1 MRTSSLPARP
11 VSRLWLH
18 LLPTTLLLGAL
29 AMLAAC
35 VAAFELYYSERIY
48 PGVEVWGI
56 ELGGVSYA
64 EVARLVHMRLLYTEQ
79 PGLTLR
85 DGEQAWSVRPSELGA
100 RLDTHA
106 LAEAAYRLGRDGS
119 LLERVQAQIEL
130 WRLGRQLSPIVVFD
144 PAEAHGYLDR
154 LAVSLN
160 RPAQDAGLRLDGM
173 QVITTPA
180 RAGRALEACPVLDA
194 LQAAISQ
201 LQPAD
206 IALPFRSVQPS
217 VADIEQ
223 PRRQLDSLLSAPLTL
238 LEPSGSVTGTWTI
251 TPQDLAKMVI
261 LRRAG
266 ISDDPRA
273 GDQILV
279 TLDQAQLQAMLEP
292 IAPLVTRPAAS
303 GRYVFDDDSAQFIVI
318 SPSVDGQELD
328 VQATLAQ
335 INQRAFTDG
344 NRRVPLILRPVKA
357 KYHDGMT
364 PQELGITQLIAQGV
378 TYFLGSSAARVHN
391 IGVAASKFHGIILEP
406 GETFSF
412 NQYLGDVSLEEGYE
426 QGLIIYEGRTIEGV
440 GGGVC
445 QVSTTVLRAA
455 YAAGFPIV
463 ERWPHAY
470 RVSWYERGFGPG
482 LDATVFAPL
491 VDLKFTN
498 DTPYHLLIESY
509 TNATAG
515 TLTFKFY
522 STPDGRQVTIEKPEV
537 VNIVPHGPDII
548 EEDPS
553 LPPGTR
559 KQVDWAVDG
568 ADVTVRRL
576 VERDGVVLYQDA
588 LFTRYQP
595 WQAVFQVGPPLPAEE
610 GTPPDQP

>member
-1 MRTSSLPARP
+1 MRASALPARP
-11 VSRLWLH
+11 ASRLWIH
-18 LLPTTLLLGAL
+18 LLPPGLLLGVL
-29 AMLAAC
+29 AMVAVC
-35 VAAFELYYSERIY
+35 VAAFELYHSERIY
-48 PGVEVWGI
+48 PGVKLWGI
-56 ELGGVSYA
+56 DLSGASYEEA
-64 EVARLVHMRLLYTEQ
+64 TALVRMRLVYMEQ
-79 PGLTLR
+79 PALTLR
-85 DGEQAWSVRPSELGA
+85 DGDQAWPVRPSELGA
-100 RLDTHA
+100 RLDTPA
-106 LAEAAYRLGRDGS
+106 LVEAAYRLGRTGS
-119 LLERVQAQIEL
+119 PLERAQAQIEL
-130 WRLGRQLSPIVVFD
+130 WRWGRQLSPIVVFD
-144 PAEAHGYLDR
+144 PAVARGYLDR
-154 LAVSLN
+154 LAVSID

-180 RAGRALEACPVLDA
+180 RAGRALEATPVVDG
-194 LQAAISQ
+194 LQAAISR

-206 IALPFRSVQPS
+206 ITLPFRAVQPS

-223 PRRQLDSLLSAPLTL
+223 PSRQLNSLLSGPLTL
-238 LEPSGSVTGTWTI
+238 VEPSGSVTGTWTI
-251 TPQDLAKMVI
+251 APQDLARMVV
-261 LRRAG
+261 LRREG
-266 ISDDPRA
+266 IGDDPRA

-279 TLDQAQLQAMLEP
+279 TLDQTQLQAVLEP
-292 IAPLVTRPAAS
+292 IVPLVTRPAAS
-303 GRYVFDDDSAQFIVI
+303 GRYVFDDDNAQFIVV

-335 INQRAFTDG
+335 INQQAFTDG
-344 NRRVPLILRPVKA
+344 NRRVPLVLRPVKA

-364 PQELGITQLIAQGV
+364 PQELGITQVVAQGV

-391 IGVAASKFHGIILEP
+391 IAVAAAKFHGIIIAP

-426 QGLIIYEGRTIEGV
+426 QGLIIYEGRTVEGV

-455 YAAGFPIV
+455 YPAGFPIV

-470 RVSWYERGFGPG
+470 RVSWYEKGFGPG

-491 VDLKFTN
+491 VDFKFTN

-522 STPDGRQVTIEKPEV
+522 STPDGRQVTLGKPEV
-537 VNIVPHGPDII
+537 VNVVPHGPDII

-588 LFTRYQP
+588 LFTRYLP

-610 GTPPDQP
+610 GVPQP